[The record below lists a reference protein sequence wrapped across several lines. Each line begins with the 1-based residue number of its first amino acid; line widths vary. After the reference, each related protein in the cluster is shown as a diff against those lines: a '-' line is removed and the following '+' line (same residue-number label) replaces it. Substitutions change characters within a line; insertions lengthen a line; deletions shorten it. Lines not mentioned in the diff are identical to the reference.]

1 MRFLHKLIV
10 TGFGLGYSPIAPGTV
25 GAIGGCVSAILLWRY
40 AAYPNVSLA
49 FLILLFLFL
58 GIYCSTKMEQ
68 EWGKD
73 PSRIVIDEVVG
84 MWISLWLIPP
94 GWGYVVLAFV
104 LFRLFDIYK
113 PLFIKKMEVLKGGW
127 GVMMDDVLAG
137 IYANIVIQL
146 ANAILISTKGN

>member
-10 TGFGLGYSPIAPGTV
+10 TAFGLGYSPIAPGTV
-25 GAIGGCVSAILLWRY
+25 GALGGCVSAILLWKY
-40 AAYPNVSLA
+40 TAYPNVLLA
-49 FLILLFLFL
+49 FLILLFLFF

-73 PSRIVIDEVVG
+73 PSKIVIDEVVG
-84 MWISLWLIPP
+84 MWISLWLIPS
-94 GWGYVVLAFV
+94 GWEYFVLAFV

-113 PLFIKKMEVLKGGW
+113 PFFIKKVELLKGGW

-137 IYANIVIQL
+137 IYTNVVIQL